1 MIDNLLLI
9 VFMAMP
15 DLRSTI
21 KIFHKLIPAD
31 QATAVQI
38 IAVIA
43 VIRDITFNSL
53 TLLWGWGSLSPLSP
67 SLLL

>member
-9 VFMAMP
+9 VSMAMP

-31 QATAVQI
+31 QAAAVQI
-38 IAVIA
+38 MAVNA

-53 TLLWGWGSLSPLSP
+53 TFL
-67 SLLL
+67 